1 MKHFV
6 KLMSPESSDPKGKRD
21 KEAPP
26 ATDGFAEKTKSENE
40 DHKGKSL
47 KEKVK
52 DALQEWSNDNER
64 DIEEDNSTPLRS
76 GL

>member
-1 MKHFV
+1 MDEKKLNHPADRDVKADQEKH
-6 KLMSPESSDPKGKRD
+6 KTDATESGSSAKHH
-21 KEAPP
+21 
-26 ATDGFAEKTKSENE
+26 KSF
-40 DHKGKSL
+40 

-64 DIEEDNSTPLRS
+64 DIQEDDSTPLRS